1 MIDWISVGSNA
12 LWILGCSIALA
23 ALSYASWEASIY
35 NEKFTARLK
44 RTPILACLNLAGLL
58 FSLGLAATSDAAIE
72 KILWLVLAVA
82 VGGLLIYIA
91 IIPRL
96 RK

>member
-1 MIDWISVGSNA
+1 MIDWIGVGSNA
-12 LWILGCSIALA
+12 LWILGCAVALA
-23 ALSYASWEASIY
+23 TFSYASWEASVY
-35 NEKFTARLK
+35 NEKFTARLR

-72 KILWLVLAVA
+72 KILWLVMAVA
-82 VGGLLIYIA
+82 FGGLMIYIA

-96 RK
+96 RR